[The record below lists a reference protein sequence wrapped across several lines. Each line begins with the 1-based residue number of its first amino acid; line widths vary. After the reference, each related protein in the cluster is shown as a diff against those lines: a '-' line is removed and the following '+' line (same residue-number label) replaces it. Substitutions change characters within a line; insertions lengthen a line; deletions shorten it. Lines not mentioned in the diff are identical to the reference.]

1 MKPLVELPI
10 PKDTA
15 SLQRALGMFS
25 YYSKWVPSFS
35 EKVRPLLKSKFPL
48 QDEEIQAFNTLKN
61 DIAKAST
68 AAIQDNVPFTVETD
82 ASHYAI
88 AATLSQQGRPIAFF
102 SRTLNKSELQH
113 ASIEKEAYA
122 IFESLKYWRHYLIG
136 RPFQIITD
144 QRSVSFM
151 FDQKHKSKIKN
162 EKIMRWRLELS
173 CFNFDIVYR
182 PGAENAPADA
192 LSRISASINSRP
204 DLATLHNNLCHPG
217 ITRMTH
223 WVRAKNLPFS
233 VEDIRKVINACPV
246 CAELKPQYYSHQ
258 GHLIKATYPFERLS
272 VDFKGPLPS
281 KTKNRYIL
289 TSIDEYSRFPFAFPC
304 SDVSTNTVIKH
315 LSHLFLLFGTPGY
328 IHSDRG
334 AAFMSA
340 ELKSFLSSQGVAT
353 SRTTP
358 YNPRGNGQCE
368 RYNGIIWKTV
378 MLALRSRHMRTE
390 YWEEILDIA
399 LHSIRSLLCTATNAT
414 PHERMFNHPRRSC
427 NGTSLPTWLTKAG
440 PVLMKNMN
448 RKSKYDPLV
457 EEVEL
462 LEANDEYAHVRL
474 PDGRETTVSTRH
486 LAPPGSTEIQPT
498 LQQLDPTLQQPADI
512 GELENQPGEPEIV
525 EEVPP
530 EPPQPPVVHD
540 RPVRNRR
547 PPAYLRDYITDF

>member
-1 MKPLVELPI
+1 
-10 PKDTA
+10 
-15 SLQRALGMFS
+15 
-25 YYSKWVPSFS
+25 
-35 EKVRPLLKSKFPL
+35 
-48 QDEEIQAFNTLKN
+48 
-61 DIAKAST
+61 
-68 AAIQDNVPFTVETD
+68 
-82 ASHYAI
+82 
-88 AATLSQQGRPIAFF
+88 
-102 SRTLNKSELQH
+102 
-113 ASIEKEAYA
+113 
-122 IFESLKYWRHYLIG
+122 
-136 RPFQIITD
+136 
-144 QRSVSFM
+144 
-151 FDQKHKSKIKN
+151 
-162 EKIMRWRLELS
+162 
-173 CFNFDIVYR
+173 
-182 PGAENAPADA
+182 
-192 LSRISASINSRP
+192 
-204 DLATLHNNLCHPG
+204 
-217 ITRMTH
+217 MTH
-223 WVRAKNLPFS
+223 WVRVKNLPFS

-289 TSIDEYSRFPFAFPC
+289 TIIDEYSRFPFAFPC

-530 EPPQPPVVHD
+530 D
-540 RPVRNRR
+540 SNR
-547 PPAYLRDYITDF
+547 A